1 MTIRVVLADDHAV
14 VRDGLR
20 MILEDQ
26 EDITVVGEAA
36 DGRQAVDKVSKLK
49 PDIVLMDI
57 AMPGLNGIEATHQ
70 ILETLPSVKI
80 IILSMHS
87 STEHVSR
94 ALRAGAL
101 GYLLKESAGKD
112 VVSAVKTVYLGHR
125 YLCRQISESLVDE
138 YISLR
143 ETASDRSPLA
153 RLSPREREVLQLITE
168 GKTTKEI
175 AILVHLSP
183 KTIETYKTRI
193 MTKLKI
199 KDIPGLVKFAIQH
212 GITSLE

>member
-1 MTIRVVLADDHAV
+1 MSIRVFIADDHAV

-20 MILEDQ
+20 LILDAQ

-36 DGRQAVDKVSKLK
+36 DGRQAVDKASKLK

-57 AMPGLNGIEATHQ
+57 AMPGLNGIEATQQ
-70 ILETLPSVKI
+70 ILEILPAVKV

-94 ALRAGAL
+94 ALKAGAL

-112 VVSAVKTVYLGHR
+112 VVNAVKTVYSGRR
-125 YLCRQISESLVDE
+125 YLCRQISESLISE
-138 YISLR
+138 YIDLK

-175 AILVHLSP
+175 ALRVHLSP
-183 KTIETYKTRI
+183 KTIETYKTR
-193 MTKLKI
+193 MMAKLKI